1 MWYDASVL
9 FCQGAWMVAEGGEQE
24 YQAVQAALDAALHIL
39 QVIAVLF

>member
-1 MWYDASVL
+1 
-9 FCQGAWMVAEGGEQE
+9 MVAEGGEQE